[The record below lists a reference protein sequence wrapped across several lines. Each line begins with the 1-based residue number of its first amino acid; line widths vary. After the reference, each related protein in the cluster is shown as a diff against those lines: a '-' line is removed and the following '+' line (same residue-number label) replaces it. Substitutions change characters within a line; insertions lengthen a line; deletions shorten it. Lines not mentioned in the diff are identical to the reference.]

1 MLPGSHFFVASAL
14 SLKFTSE
21 PWLAFSVG
29 FISHHFLDFLPH
41 LDMNIFRNEKYR
53 SIKNWDLKVYFL
65 LISEFLFFIILTFY
79 FLGNFSLEKQK
90 IALLGGLGSLFPDII
105 TLFINSFLSGFNYL
119 NFYLRFHKNFHFKL
133 ENKFLSYFS
142 AILTQLFII
151 FLTIFIFNS
160 LNYY

>member
-14 SLKFTSE
+14 SLQFTSNS
-21 PWLAFSVG
+21 LVAISLG

-41 LDMNIFRNEKYR
+41 LDTNIFRNEKYR
-53 SIKNWDLKVYFL
+53 SIKNWDLKVYSL
-65 LISEFLFFIILTFY
+65 LISEFIFFIILTFY
-79 FLGNFSLEKQK
+79 FLGKFSLEKQK
-90 IALLGGLGSLFPDII
+90 IALLGGLGSLLPDIT
-105 TLFINSFLSGFNYL
+105 TLFINSFLPGFNYL

-133 ENKFLSYFS
+133 ENKFFSYSS

-151 FLTIFIFNS
+151 FLAIFIFNS